1 MGFLER
7 DSGLQMAERKSK
19 ETRKVEPEPGPLMG
33 FFAEQFYTFVLFA
46 AAAAILCGWNML
58 DTYNA
63 RREAAGVAST
73 TLPEIQPHMYVILAT
88 SLGVLVLC
96 GAVYLGQREALEAV
110 WRRGRALKESKIL
123 LKESRRGRG
132 RYAYRLNETQTAELV
147 AAEKAL
153 EEALEARLWERMGE
167 ALNQLDAK
175 LDEHL
180 SFARKSTSREY
191 AESIG
196 VAVLIALFLRS
207 FVVEAFRIPS
217 GSMIPTLQVGDHIF
231 VNKFIYGV
239 RIPFTDY
246 KFGMRVRKPERGEVI
261 VFKYPKDP
269 DKDFIKRIVAV
280 EDDTVEIRNNV
291 VYINGQPIEHRRD
304 TERPC
309 EYEDKVDEDS
319 DRWLHRQCIAYT
331 ETLDH
336 RSFTAIFNY
345 GGSYRDTWA
354 SIKVPA
360 GHVFVMG
367 DNRDNSHDSRYWGF
381 VPFEFIKGK
390 AMVVWWS
397 SGQPEG
403 IRIKRMGHLVQ

>member
-1 MGFLER
+1 
-7 DSGLQMAERKSK
+7 MAERKNK
-19 ETRKVEPEPGPLMG
+19 ETRPVQPEPGPLMG
-33 FFAEQFYTFVLFA
+33 LFAEQFYTFVFLAVVA
-46 AAAAILCGWNML
+46 AVLCGWNML
-58 DTYNA
+58 DSYNA
-63 RREAAGVAST
+63 GR
-73 TLPEIQPHMYVILAT
+73 EIQPHMYAILSA
-88 SLGVLVLC
+88 SVAVLVLC
-96 GAVYLGQREALEAV
+96 GAVYLGQRDDLETV
-110 WRRGRALKESKIL
+110 WRHGRALKETKIL
-123 LKESRRGRG
+123 LKESRRGRR
-132 RYAYRLNETQTAELV
+132 RYAYRLNETQTEELRAV
-147 AAEKAL
+147 ENML
-153 EEALEARLWERMGE
+153 EEAFKARQWERMGE

-180 SFARKSTSREY
+180 PFARKSTAREY

-239 RIPFTDY
+239 RVPFTDY
-246 KFGMRVRKPERGEVI
+246 KFGMNLRKPERGEVI
-261 VFKYPKDP
+261 VFKFPKDP

-280 EDDTVEIRNNV
+280 EGDTVEIRSNV
-291 VYINGQPIEHRRD
+291 VYINGQPVEHRRE
-304 TERPC
+304 TQHPC
-309 EYEDKVDEDS
+309 EYDDKIDEES

-331 ETLDH
+331 EKLDQ
-336 RSFTAIFNY
+336 RSFTAIYNY
-345 GGSYRDTWA
+345 GEGLRSW
-354 SIKVPA
+354 SPQKVPP

-381 VPFEFIKGK
+381 VPYELIKGK

-403 IRIKRMGHLVQ
+403 IRIKRMGHLVE

>member
-1 MGFLER
+1 
-7 DSGLQMAERKSK
+7 
-19 ETRKVEPEPGPLMG
+19 
-33 FFAEQFYTFVLFA
+33 
-46 AAAAILCGWNML
+46 ML
-58 DTYNA
+58 DSYNA
-63 RREAAGVAST
+63 GR
-73 TLPEIQPHMYVILAT
+73 EIQSHMYVILVT

-96 GAVYLGQREALEAV
+96 SAVYLGQRDALEAV
-110 WRRGRALKESKIL
+110 WRRGRALKETKLL

-132 RYAYRLNETQTAELV
+132 RYAYRLNETQAAELC
-147 AAEKAL
+147 AAEKGL
-153 EEALEARLWERMGE
+153 EEALEARQWERMGE

-246 KFGMRVRKPERGEVI
+246 KFGMGVRKPERGEVI
-261 VFKYPKDP
+261 VFKFPKDP

-280 EDDTVEIRNNV
+280 EGDTVEIRNNV
-291 VYINGQPIEHRRD
+291 VHINGKPIEHRRD

-309 EYEDKVDEDS
+309 EYDDKIDEES

-331 ETLDH
+331 ETLDQ
-336 RSFTAIFNY
+336 RSFTAIYNY
-345 GGSYRDTWA
+345 GEGLRSW
-354 SIKVPA
+354 SPVKVPP

-381 VPFEFIKGK
+381 VPFEYIKGK

-403 IRIKRMGHLVQ
+403 IRIKRMGHLVE

>member
-1 MGFLER
+1 
-7 DSGLQMAERKSK
+7 MAERKSK
-19 ETRKVEPEPGPLMG
+19 EIRKAQPEPGPLMG
-33 FFAEQFYTFVLFA
+33 FFAEQFYTFVMLAVFA
-46 AAAAILCGWNML
+46 AVLCGWNML

-63 RREAAGVAST
+63 GR
-73 TLPEIQPHMYVILAT
+73 EIQPHMYVILVT
-88 SLGVLVLC
+88 SAAVLVLC
-96 GAVYLGQREALEAV
+96 GVVYVGQRDALEIV
-110 WRRGRALKESKIL
+110 WRRGRALKETKLL

-132 RYAYRLNETQTAELV
+132 RYAYRLNETQAADLTAT
-147 AAEKAL
+147 EKAL
-153 EEALEARLWERMGE
+153 EEALEARQWERLGE

-180 SFARKSTSREY
+180 SFARKSTAREY

-246 KFGMRVRKPERGEVI
+246 KFGMGVRKPERGEVI
-261 VFKYPKDP
+261 VFKFPKDP

-280 EDDTVEIRNNV
+280 EGDTVEIRNNV
-291 VYINGQPIEHRRD
+291 VYINGQAVEH
-304 TERPC
+304 ERVTSHPC
-309 EYEDKVDEDS
+309 EYDDKIDEES
-319 DRWLHRQCIAYT
+319 DHWQHRQCVAYN
-331 ETLDH
+331 ETLDQH
-336 RSFTAIFNY
+336 RFTAIYNY
-345 GGSYRDTWA
+345 GEGVRSW
-354 SIKVPA
+354 SPVKVPP

-381 VPFEFIKGK
+381 VPFELIKGK

-403 IRIKRMGHLVQ
+403 IRIKRMGHLVE